1 MACSKSSIQLYTN
14 ELKNHRD
21 QCLALL
27 QAHEENTPD
36 TFWSRDDQDPVEPE
50 ADSDK
55 SLLKLATEVVIQN
68 GKHVFP
74 PPYTRLSDELVYF
87 ATKFLKSNVR
97 GRDYPY
103 DFQPRGDID
112 PDRVPSGVG
121 PIVWA
126 HGLPFFPVYKGYY
139 ILCGRKHADWIGWRL
154 HGKHQTTMREYPI
167 WTIGP
172 VVAPGSAISLDRR
185 TERQMLTHKMKSAKE
200 CEKGMEKSPVARDV
214 VSNKHFDG
222 SVVPRDSKGGFM
234 ITPIYRVQGYS
245 TKVGPNAADGP
256 RAMQMGKLWFTKHRI
271 QDFDWDAVSKVHY
284 TNERNP
290 MIYGDDEPAEAE
302 EEVQDDAEEEVES
315 GIETDFSGFM
325 DETEDNIK
333 TPAEDNMEGVVEDDT
348 DITEPTMNETEVNK
362 SKEVVNMN
370 GEVEGNTE
378 ITESVMDEITA
389 EIMHEETA
397 QIKAL
402 DITEPKES
410 SPNKI
415 PASQHHGIAKEA
427 TETTKSLKIAE
438 LIKTTE
444 AQEKDIPQVPE
455 TDASGPFTSQCQD
468 DDAVKTTSGHV
479 PQNTEDE
486 AIDQEED
493 QDTCVLVAEDDG
505 DTGPEPEET
514 KNETDPDAQTSASAT
529 DVTDMAA
536 EEGVSETKLTVE

>member
-1 MACSKSSIQLYTN
+1 
-14 ELKNHRD
+14 
-21 QCLALL
+21 
-27 QAHEENTPD
+27 
-36 TFWSRDDQDPVEPE
+36 
-50 ADSDK
+50 
-55 SLLKLATEVVIQN
+55 
-68 GKHVFP
+68 
-74 PPYTRLSDELVYF
+74 
-87 ATKFLKSNVR
+87 
-97 GRDYPY
+97 
-103 DFQPRGDID
+103 
-112 PDRVPSGVG
+112 
-121 PIVWA
+121 
-126 HGLPFFPVYKGYY
+126 
-139 ILCGRKHADWIGWRL
+139 
-154 HGKHQTTMREYPI
+154 
-167 WTIGP
+167 
-172 VVAPGSAISLDRR
+172 
-185 TERQMLTHKMKSAKE
+185 
-200 CEKGMEKSPVARDV
+200 MEKSPVARDV